1 VSALDTE
8 TREWFDEQV
17 EQVID
22 ELPRRVR
29 TLLEEVA
36 LIVEDCPSPKML
48 ELLELPTDE
57 GVAGLHSGQ
66 MLTER
71 SVEDLPRLPTQVYLF
86 RLGVLDLVENL
97 QNPEEIREQIRIT
110 ILHELGHHVGLKE
123 DDLDSLGYA

>member
-1 VSALDTE
+1 MDTE
-8 TREWFDEQV
+8 TREWFDEQI
-17 EQVID
+17 EQIIE
-22 ELPRRVR
+22 ELPTRVR

-36 LIVEDCPSPKML
+36 LIVEDRPSDKML
-48 ELLELPTDE
+48 KMFDLQTDE
-57 GVAGLHSGQ
+57 GFAGLHSGH

-71 SVEDLPRLPTQVYLF
+71 SVEDIPRLPTQVYLF

-123 DDLDSLGYA
+123 DDLESLGYA